1 VAVDTP
7 GSGQR
12 GDTTGLVLAGG
23 RALRM
28 GGMDKGLVEVAG
40 VPMASW
46 VVRSLRTQVGR
57 ILINAN
63 RNLDAYAEL
72 GFDVVSDASDEY
84 LGPLAGI
91 ASGMAA
97 AETEYLVT
105 APCDSPLVAGDL
117 VARLHEVAAATG
129 SDIVAAH
136 DGERLQPV
144 FALLRCHLR
153 ESLQFYLDGGGRKI
167 DRWYRQHRM
176 ATADFSDCP
185 ENFLNI
191 NEPADRTQLEEKL
204 KDRFG
209 DR

>member
-1 VAVDTP
+1 
-7 GSGQR
+7 
-12 GDTTGLVLAGG
+12 
-23 RALRM
+23 M
-28 GGMDKGLVEVAG
+28 GGMDKGLVKVAG

-46 VVRSLRTQVGR
+46 VVRSLRPQVSR

-72 GFDVVSDASDEY
+72 GFEVVSDASDDY

-97 AETEYLVT
+97 AGTGYLVT
-105 APCDSPLVAGDL
+105 APCDSPLVVGDL

-129 SDIVAAH
+129 ADVVVAH

-144 FALLRCHLR
+144 FALLRCQLL
-153 ESLQFYLDGGGRKI
+153 ESLQSYLDGGGRKI
-167 DRWYRQHRM
+167 DGWYRQHRM

-191 NEPADRTQLEEKL
+191 NEPAERAQLEERL
-204 KDRFG
+204 KDRGG